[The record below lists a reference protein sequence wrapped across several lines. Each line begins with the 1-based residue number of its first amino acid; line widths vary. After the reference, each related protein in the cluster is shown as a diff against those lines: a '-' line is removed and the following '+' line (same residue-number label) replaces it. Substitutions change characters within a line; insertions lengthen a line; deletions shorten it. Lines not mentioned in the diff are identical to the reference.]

1 MLPRLVALLFLLAA
15 AAACSSEGT
24 SSECKQVCRQ
34 EASCVDK
41 VNDESAEEEEEQNRF
56 DQSECVAACDALSRD
71 EVGKKLVEN
80 HMECAKNAKG
90 DCDALL
96 QCK

>member
-1 MLPRLVALLFLLAA
+1 MVLLA

-24 SSECKQVCRQ
+24 SSDCKEVCQ
-34 EASCVDK
+34 LEASCVDQIADDTK
-41 VNDESAEEEEEQNRF
+41 DEDEEQNRF

-71 EVGKKLVEN
+71 EVGKQLVAK
-80 HMECAKNAKG
+80 HMECAKKYKS
-90 DCDALL
+90 DCPALL

>member
-1 MLPRLVALLFLLAA
+1 MLPRLVALLILLA

-24 SSECKQVCRQ
+24 SIECKNVCQ
-34 EASCVDK
+34 KEARCVDK
-41 VNDESAEEEEEQNRF
+41 FNDESVEEEEDQNRF

-71 EVGKKLVEN
+71 EVGKKLVEK
-80 HMECAKNAKG
+80 HVECAKKFQD
-90 DCDALL
+90 DCKALL

>member
-1 MLPRLVALLFLLAA
+1 MLPRLIALLLLLA
-15 AAACSSEGT
+15 AAACSSDGT
-24 SSECKQVCRQ
+24 SSDCKDVCRW

-41 VNDESAEEEEEQNRF
+41 VNDESVEEEEEQNRF

-71 EVGKKLVEN
+71 EVGKKLVEK
-80 HMECAKNAKG
+80 HMECAKKFKD
-90 DCDALL
+90 DCAALL